1 MKAQANFLIKHYEY
15 FDEKGKLSNEY
26 YYIQEWKKFLWWS
39 YWKDIKYEECWNR
52 DCHKVRTTFKTLEDA
67 QKFVREVLCPE
78 KPRDGRRETVVDEMV
93 CKNGESKW

>member
-15 FDEKGKLSNEY
+15 FDKTGKLHHQY

-39 YWKDIKYEECWNR
+39 YWKDIKHAAC
-52 DCHKVRTTFKTLEDA
+52 DMGGCCKVRTRFATLKEA
-67 QKFVREVLCPE
+67 QNFVREVLCPE

-93 CKNGESKW
+93 CKNGKTKW